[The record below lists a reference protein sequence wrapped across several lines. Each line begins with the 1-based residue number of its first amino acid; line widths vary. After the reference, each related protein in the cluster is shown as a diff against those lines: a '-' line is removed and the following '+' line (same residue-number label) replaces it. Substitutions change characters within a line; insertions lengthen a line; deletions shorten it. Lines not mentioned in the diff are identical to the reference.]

1 MRKIQCADSGITLKA
16 IITFILLLGIAQTA
30 TAEPLELTQDEQAFI
45 ESHPVIRVH
54 NETNWPPFNYVQNG
68 KPLGFSI
75 DFMNLV
81 AERVD
86 LEIEY
91 VTGPSWSEFLGMM
104 KAGTLD
110 VMLNIVKTP
119 EREKYLLFTQ
129 PYADNP
135 NAILSKKET
144 PFKEIESLTG
154 KTVAV
159 PKGFFTEEIL
169 IRDYPGIRLLP
180 VKNMLETMK
189 AVSFGKADAALG
201 ELAVFNHLM
210 NEHMMS
216 GLAISGEALMGDPEY
231 SLLNIATRQDL
242 PLLASILRKSI
253 ASISLEDKKRLQQKW
268 LSNVVKKRLV
278 SPLTQ
283 EELEF
288 IEAHPVIRVHNELNW
303 PPFNYTQDGEP
314 QGFSID
320 FMNLVAERT
329 GFEVEYI
336 SGPSWNEFLQM
347 MKKGT
352 LDVMLNIVKTP
363 ERQKYLLFT
372 QPYADNPNA
381 ILSKKDKPYDSIESL
396 IGKTVAV
403 PKGFFTEEIL
413 SKNYPEIRLLPLN
426 NMLETMKAVTF
437 GKADAALGELAV
449 FSHLLNEHMMSD
461 LAISGE
467 ALMGDPEYSLL
478 NIATRKDLPLLA
490 AILRKGMKSISPGE
504 KKELQLKWL
513 GVSEAEKDPN
523 ALTEDE
529 RVFLAQNPTIRFHV
543 NRDRAPYE
551 FSLDGAAAGIAVD
564 YIKAVANR
572 TGFDAEF
579 VIDDRPLAEALKSVN
594 SERRDYDTLLYAV
607 ETAERRDE
615 FSFGDP
621 YLANPIMIVT
631 HKSSGY
637 VGQMSDLS
645 GKILAIEK
653 GLVTNQWV
661 SRDYP
666 NISVMSAD
674 TTLDALKMLQN
685 QEVDAY
691 LGNLAIVNYMINHKG
706 MSDLQVAAPSGY
718 DDIKF
723 SFVAPKEWP
732 ELTSILSKGLRKI
745 SAEEHTEIQ
754 QKWFS
759 LQVLEKVDYK
769 KLIYI
774 SLFFLTILLVVIYK
788 NRSIRIINEQ
798 LETSHRLIEEKNR
811 LLKELVITDNLTKIY
826 NRHKL
831 DEVLIYEA
839 NRANRSKS
847 TFGVILID
855 IDYFKQT
862 NDTYGH
868 QMGDRVLREF
878 ADILLSHS
886 RRSDVVGRWGGEEFM
901 IICTETTLDGLITFS
916 ENLRNSISKYA
927 FSTGENKTASLGVSL
942 YLAEESVDQLIN
954 RADEALYQAKEK
966 GRNRVDYL

>member
-1 MRKIQCADSGITLKA
+1 MSKIQCVFSGITLKA
-16 IITFILLLGIAQTA
+16 IITVFLLLGLALTA
-30 TAEPLELTQDEQAFI
+30 TAEPLELTQDERAFI
-45 ESHPVIRVH
+45 ESSPVIRVH
-54 NETNWPPFNYVQNG
+54 NETNWPPFNYVRNG
-68 KPLGFSI
+68 KPQGFSV
-75 DFMNLV
+75 DFINLV
-81 AERVD
+81 AERAG

-91 VTGPSWSEFLGMM
+91 VTGPSWSEFLEMM
-104 KAGTLD
+104 KTGTLD

-119 EREKYLLFTQ
+119 ERQQYLLFTQ

-135 NAILSKKET
+135 NAILSKKEK
-144 PFKEIESLTG
+144 PYEKIESLFG
-154 KTVAV
+154 KTVAI

-169 IRDYPGIRLLP
+169 IRDYPEIRLLS

-201 ELAVFNHLM
+201 ELAVFNHLL

-216 GLAISGEALMGDPEY
+216 GLTISGEALMGNPEY

-253 ASISLEDKKRLQQKW
+253 ASISPEDKKRLQQKW
-268 LSNVVKKRLV
+268 LSNIVKKRLV
-278 SPLTQ
+278 SPLTD
-283 EELEF
+283 EERDF
-288 IEAHPVIRVHNELNW
+288 IQSHPAIRVHNELNW
-303 PPFNYTQDGEP
+303 PPFNYTQDGDP

-320 FMNLVAERT
+320 FMNLVAERV
-329 GFEVEYI
+329 GFDVEYV

-347 MKKGT
+347 MKMGT

-363 ERQKYLLFT
+363 ERKKYLLFT

-381 ILSKKDKPYDSIESL
+381 ILSKKDKPYESIKSL
-396 IGKTVAV
+396 FGKTVAV

-449 FSHLLNEHMMSD
+449 FNHLLNDHMMSD

-478 NIATRKDLPLLA
+478 NIATRKDLPVLA
-490 AILRKGMKSISPGE
+490 TILRKGMKSISPAE

-513 GVSEAEKDPN
+513 GASEVKKDPN
-523 ALTEDE
+523 ALTQDE
-529 RVFLAQNPTIRFHV
+529 SVFLEEKPTIRFRV

-551 FSLDGAAAGIAVD
+551 FSLDGIAAGIAVD
-564 YIKAVANR
+564 YVKAVANK
-572 TGFDAEF
+572 TGFNAEF
-579 VIDDRPLAEALKSVN
+579 VIDDRPISEALKSVK
-594 SERRDYDTLLYAV
+594 SDRRDYDTLLYAV

-631 HKSSGY
+631 HNSSGY

-645 GKILAIEK
+645 GKVLAIEK
-653 GLVTNQWV
+653 GFITHQWV

-666 NISVMSAD
+666 SIRVISAN
-674 TTLDALKMLQN
+674 TTLDALQMLRN

-691 LGNLAIVNYMINHKG
+691 LGNLAIVNYMINRKG

-723 SFVAPKEWP
+723 SFVGPKEWP

-774 SLFFLTILLVVIYK
+774 SLFFVTIILVVTYK
-788 NRSIRIINEQ
+788 NRSIRTINEK

-811 LLKELVITDNLTKIY
+811 LLRELVITDNLTKIY

-831 DEVLIYEA
+831 DEVLLYES

-847 TFGVILID
+847 NFGVILMD
-855 IDYFKQT
+855 IDYFKRT

-868 QMGDRVLREF
+868 QKGDKVLKEF
-878 ADILLSHS
+878 ADILRRSS

-901 IICTETTLDGLITFS
+901 VICTETTLNGLVAFS
-916 ENLRNSISKYA
+916 ENLRSGISKHA
-927 FSTGENKTASLGVSL
+927 FSTGENKTASLGVSV
-942 YLAEESVDQLIN
+942 YQADESVNELIK
-954 RADEALYQAKEK
+954 RADEALYLAKEK
-966 GRNRVDYL
+966 GRNRVEYR